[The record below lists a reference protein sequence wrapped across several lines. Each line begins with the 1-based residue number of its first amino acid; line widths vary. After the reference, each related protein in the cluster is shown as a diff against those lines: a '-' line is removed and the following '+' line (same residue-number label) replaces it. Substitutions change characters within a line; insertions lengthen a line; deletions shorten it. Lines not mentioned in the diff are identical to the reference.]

1 MPDDLKFSADHLWIR
16 LAEEGSYTAGITDH
30 AQRLLGDIVFVDAP
44 AVGSR
49 LQQNEP
55 CGLVES
61 VKTASDLH
69 APLSGKVLEVNQDLQ
84 TNPERINDQPYQAWI
99 FRFLPDTASDAD
111 ALMNAA
117 AYQSYLNE
125 A

>member
-1 MPDDLKFSADHLWIR
+1 VPDDLKFTANHLWIR
-16 LAEEGSYTAGITDH
+16 PENNDSYTAGITDH
-30 AQRLLGDIVFVDAP
+30 AQQLLGDIVFVDAP

-49 LQQNEP
+49 LQENEP

-69 APLSGKVLEVNQDLQ
+69 APLSGKVLAVNQDLQ
-84 TNPERINDQPYQAWI
+84 TSPELINDQPYQAWI
-99 FRFLPDTASDAD
+99 FRFLPDNTGEAD
-111 ALMNAA
+111 ALMDSA
-117 AYQSYLNE
+117 AYQQYLNE